1 MAVPTVDP
9 NRRDPAEVAS
19 TASYQ
24 PTDPVWVYRSGTWR
38 AGVVEA
44 ASALAAT
51 VTYRPNSARGTG
63 VDTLTA
69 RYMIRR
75 ADPDPLLD
83 GGADP
88 GRRPEPA
95 NESPRGPLAVH
106 RDLDGPR

>member
-1 MAVPTVDP
+1 MPAPTVDP
-9 NRRDPAEVAS
+9 HRRDPAEIDPA
-19 TASYQ
+19 ASYR
-24 PTDPVWVYRSGTWR
+24 PTDPVWVYRAGTWR

-69 RYMIRR
+69 QYMIRR

-83 GGADP
+83 GEQIIEP
-88 GRRPEPA
+88 VGRR
-95 NESPRGPLAVH
+95 
-106 RDLDGPR
+106 